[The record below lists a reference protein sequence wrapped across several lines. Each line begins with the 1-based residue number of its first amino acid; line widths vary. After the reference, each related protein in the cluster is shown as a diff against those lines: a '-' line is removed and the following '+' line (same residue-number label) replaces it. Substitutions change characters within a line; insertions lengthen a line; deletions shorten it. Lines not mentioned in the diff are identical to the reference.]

1 MKFTS
6 EQLTEALKAKLT
18 PNGKKLAMSER
29 TLKANVERL
38 YKRLEKSDD
47 ETELD
52 DVVKEYL
59 PDFEEIDGNVRKD
72 NSDFVNTW
80 KKEHPDTKQDDKRD
94 DKRDDKQ
101 GDRLDTLLQEIKE
114 LKAER
119 EKDKAEKVAKEK
131 RAELLSMFKEKGIED
146 EDWAASY
153 LKKLNVNADT
163 DTEAETN
170 DALTLYNKSKSHV
183 DTSGTPRRAGGGA
196 TDPKDEFADVVDIL
210 KSERRM

>member
-80 KKEHPDTKQDDKRD
+80 KKEHPDTKRD
-94 DKRDDKQ
+94 DMQD
-101 GDRLDTLLQEIKE
+101 DRLDTLLQEIKE

-183 DTSGTPRRAGGGA
+183 DTSGTPGRAGGSA